1 MSLLH
6 KKHLNVS
13 KGILADFVEL
23 DGGYSFRGKIENT
36 PHENL
41 PVVQMKDLTDDNRV
55 SLEDAVHVHHKLYD
69 EKFILRQGDLVFRSR
84 GKTPEVAL
92 VEEAMEEALLVAP
105 LIRIR
110 PGEKVLGEFLRWVIN
125 REDSQ
130 NFLKAHMR
138 GTASKM
144 ITKPSLASLPIEV
157 PSLDVQEQ
165 IVALV
170 NAAWREQ
177 ELYKHIAEKRAKFSN
192 DWLIRLV
199 KGSM

>member
-6 KKHLNVS
+6 KKHLNLS
-13 KGILADFVEL
+13 KGILSDYAEL
-23 DGGYSFRGKIENT
+23 DGGFSFRGKIEAT
-36 PHENL
+36 PGENL

-55 SLEDAVHVHHKLYD
+55 SLEHAIHVHHNLYD
-69 EKFILRQGDLVFRSR
+69 DKFILRQGDLVFRSR

-92 VEEAMEEALLVAP
+92 VEEAIEEALLVAP
-105 LIRIR
+105 LVRIR
-110 PGEKVLGEFLRWVIN
+110 PGDRVLGEYLRWVIN

-130 NFLKAHMR
+130 NFLKGHMR

-144 ITKPSLASLPIEV
+144 VSKQSLSELPIEV
-157 PSLDVQEQ
+157 PSLDRQQE
-165 IVALV
+165 IVALI

-177 ELYKHIAEKRAKFSN
+177 KLYQQIAEKRGKFSN
-192 DWLIRLV
+192 DWLMRLV

>member
-1 MSLLH
+1 MSLLR
-6 KKHLNVS
+6 KKPLNVT
-13 KGILADFVEL
+13 KGILSDFVQL
-23 DGGYSFRGKIENT
+23 DGGFSFRGKIEAS

-41 PVVQMKDLTDDNRV
+41 TVVQMKDLTDDNRV
-55 SLEDAVHVHHKLYD
+55 SLEDALHLHHDLYD
-69 EKFILRQGDLVFRSR
+69 EKFMLRQGDLVFRSR

-92 VEEAMEEALLVAP
+92 VEEAIEEALLVAP

-110 PGEKVLGEFLRWVIN
+110 PGDEVLGEYLRWVIN

-144 ITKPSLASLPIEV
+144 ITKQSLATLPIEV
-157 PSLDVQEQ
+157 PPLEEQAQ

-177 ELYKHIAEKRAKFSN
+177 KLLEQIAEKRAKFSN
-192 DWLIRLV
+192 DWLMRLV